1 MRTGLQ
7 TRRGKGVRAAIARG
21 GGTSSNVTPV
31 RQSSLIPRRSRRAQL
46 PVLVTIAVL
55 LTLAL
60 VALMVTGHVPAPAP
74 AVSAAP
80 GARRLLSAGTEP
92 TCDNVFDEI
101 KPLAIVVYLLVEVV
115 VFWGIAI
122 VCDDYFMAGLEE
134 ITERLKLSP
143 SVAGASVLAAG
154 SSAPEFFTSLVG
166 VLFYTGSVGVS
177 TIIGSAAFNLLCITA
192 VTGLCAGQVLYLDW
206 RPFARDA
213 TFYAC
218 SIALMAALFRDGA
231 INWYDSLI
239 LTAAYTTYLIY
250 MVFNDRITA
259 RFCGGGGVRGE
270 DGQLVG
276 AAGKDGDNVELAEL
290 GGGGTAVVPFSGIG
304 LQQQQ
309 QHPGKSMVM
318 ERRLKKKRADGA
330 PVTFRAAVLAV
341 IFSHRLRGYDAV
353 RGDALL
359 EEIKLD
365 NAAAGPGA
373 PALAGEKLVQGA
385 KEGTVDNGNNNSNN
399 KNTDGAAG
407 SNNNNN
413 NSGGGDGGGGD
424 NGDDDDDDA
433 PEGITGW
440 INFFMAWPWN
450 KVFAWT
456 IPNCAEEDKKKWY
469 VVTFVMSIL
478 WISALS
484 YVMVEVAVRMGCILQ
499 IPTVVMGLTVLAAG
513 TSIPDAL
520 GSVAVAREGQGD
532 MAISNAIG
540 SNVFDM
546 TFALGVPAL
555 LKTCIISPGS
565 SIDVDAG
572 ALEVYV
578 GILFGTLFL
587 ILLLFAAFR
596 WRTKPIVGV
605 ILLSMYTCFVTY
617 ALLDAFY
624 ISKQNS
630 GDDGPPLFGG
640 GAVSA

>member
-1 MRTGLQ
+1 
-7 TRRGKGVRAAIARG
+7 
-21 GGTSSNVTPV
+21 
-31 RQSSLIPRRSRRAQL
+31 
-46 PVLVTIAVL
+46 
-55 LTLAL
+55 
-60 VALMVTGHVPAPAP
+60 
-74 AVSAAP
+74 
-80 GARRLLSAGTEP
+80 
-92 TCDNVFDEI
+92 
-101 KPLAIVVYLLVEVV
+101 
-115 VFWGIAI
+115 
-122 VCDDYFMAGLEE
+122 
-134 ITERLKLSP
+134 
-143 SVAGASVLAAG
+143 
-154 SSAPEFFTSLVG
+154 
-166 VLFYTGSVGVS
+166 
-177 TIIGSAAFNLLCITA
+177 
-192 VTGLCAGQVLYLDW
+192 
-206 RPFARDA
+206 
-213 TFYAC
+213 
-218 SIALMAALFRDGA
+218 
-231 INWYDSLI
+231 
-239 LTAAYTTYLIY
+239 
-250 MVFNDRITA
+250 
-259 RFCGGGGVRGE
+259 
-270 DGQLVG
+270 
-276 AAGKDGDNVELAEL
+276 
-290 GGGGTAVVPFSGIG
+290 
-304 LQQQQ
+304 
-309 QHPGKSMVM
+309 
-318 ERRLKKKRADGA
+318 
-330 PVTFRAAVLAV
+330 VLAV

-424 NGDDDDDDA
+424 TGDDDDDDA

-596 WRTKPIVGV
+596 WRTKPIVGI